1 MQKTRGNI
9 WIPESPVV
17 YLGII
22 KMKNNMK
29 DIINTFKWKWNE
41 DKMDVIGGIAFFIGL
56 GLFIWFS
63 LWVLAVQ

>member
-9 WIPESPVV
+9 WLPESPVV

-22 KMKNNMK
+22 KMKSNMK

>member
-1 MQKTRGNI
+1 MQKICGIT

-22 KMKNNMK
+22 KTKHNMR

-41 DKMDVIGGIAFFIGL
+41 DKMDFIGGIAFFVVL
-56 GLFIWFS
+56 GLFIW
-63 LWVLAVQ
+63 LGLYVINMN

>member
-9 WIPESPVV
+9 WLPESPVV

>member
-1 MQKTRGNI
+1 MQKIRGNI
-9 WIPESPVV
+9 WLPESPVV

-22 KMKNNMK
+22 KMKSNMK

>member
-41 DKMDVIGGIAFFIGL
+41 DKMDFIGGIAFFIGL

>member
-9 WIPESPVV
+9 WLPESPVV

-56 GLFIWFS
+56 GLFIWLALYCLS
-63 LWVLAVQ
+63 LG